1 MIRWFRKLRE
11 IVRNYDTDKNAIL
24 LKICRTE
31 KRAIEA
37 ENVIR
42 DRTAIHA
49 DIHTQS
55 DNQIIVVGRYRN
67 RDYVQVFH
75 MASNDFCATIEK
87 FREMERFG
95 FMSRIDAAPQMKAV
109 FENAL
114 RSKKR

>member
-11 IVRNYDTDKNAIL
+11 IVRNYDTDRNAIH
-24 LKICRTE
+24 LKICQTE

-42 DRTAIHA
+42 SRTDIHA
-49 DIHTQS
+49 DIHYKS

-75 MASNDFCATIEK
+75 VAPDDFCAMIEK
-87 FREMERFG
+87 FRDMERYG
-95 FMSRIDAAPQMKAV
+95 YMARVDAPPQMKVV
-109 FENAL
+109 FENEL
-114 RSKKR
+114 GRRRK